1 MGMSNVSSVSLIFL
15 SAAQVTHVRQI
26 ITWLLDIR
34 EADYETLGVF
44 IMALLPTLATADM
57 VGISVPSAVS
67 DAINI
72 YRAECTDEGGELELD
87 GDEISKL
94 WTDEGEEAY
103 VIRAA
108 FTCGDLGHF
117 WCGAMGHCPTDL
129 VINNKL
135 YDTNRILQQDVVRIS
150 KAPNGT
156 ISYWLYGGHKI
167 VLER

>member
-1 MGMSNVSSVSLIFL
+1 MRPLAFI
-15 SAAQVTHVRQI
+15 
-26 ITWLLDIR
+26 
-34 EADYETLGVF
+34 

-129 VINNKL
+129 VIDNKF
-135 YDTNRILQQDVVRIS
+135 YSTNRILQKHPNRIS
-150 KAPNGT
+150 KAPDGT
-156 ISYWLYGGHKI
+156 VTYWMPDGFKLMI
-167 VLER
+167 DR